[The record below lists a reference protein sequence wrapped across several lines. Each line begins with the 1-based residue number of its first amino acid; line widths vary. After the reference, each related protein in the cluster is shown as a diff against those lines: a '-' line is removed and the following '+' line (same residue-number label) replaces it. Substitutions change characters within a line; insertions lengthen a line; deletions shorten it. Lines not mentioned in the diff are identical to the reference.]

1 MTRAITRS
9 GRRKRRRRPFIGPCR
24 DPLRLWF
31 MEFEDA
37 RGVWR
42 RYYAN
47 RDEARAA
54 LREQKK
60 TPGVNPGGGEGD
72 GAAR

>member
-1 MTRAITRS
+1 MTRATRS
-9 GRRKRRRRPFIGPCR
+9 ALFRARARDVQGKRRPFIGPCR

-31 MEFEDA
+31 LEFEDA

-42 RYYAN
+42 RYFAD

-54 LREQKK
+54 LRREKA
-60 TPGVNPGGGEGD
+60 TR
-72 GAAR
+72 A

>member
-1 MTRAITRS
+1 MTRAARAPRS
-9 GRRKRRRRPFIGPCR
+9 SSRTWPRIGPCR

-31 MEFEDA
+31 LEYRDA

-42 RYYAN
+42 RYFAN

-54 LREQKK
+54 LRAEK
-60 TPGVNPGGGEGD
+60 
-72 GAAR
+72 ARKV